1 MVHKSNLGGLQSVL
15 LLLLFMVG
23 GNYDPPLSN
32 TLYLLLS
39 FVACLPGHL
48 NWFNPN
54 LNYSNLDLQGEPLEG
69 VSRHSSMFHSNGQD
83 PSTR

>member
-54 LNYSNLDLQGEPLEG
+54 LNYSNLDLR
-69 VSRHSSMFHSNGQD
+69 VNH
-83 PSTR
+83 